1 MSKHAA
7 LYIAVFST
15 IALFIG
21 WHYAFYRGAS
31 AELATR
37 LRQVPILKEE
47 KSKHFSILALFAVV
61 FAVVLYVVATRHH
74 HH

>member
-7 LYIAVFST
+7 LYVAVFAT
-15 IALFIG
+15 LAIFIG
-21 WHYAFYRGAS
+21 WHFAFYRGTA

-37 LRQVPILKEE
+37 LRQVPALR
-47 KSKHFSILALFAVV
+47 SQRDRHFSIVALFAVI
-61 FAVVLYVVATRHH
+61 FAVVLYVIATKHH